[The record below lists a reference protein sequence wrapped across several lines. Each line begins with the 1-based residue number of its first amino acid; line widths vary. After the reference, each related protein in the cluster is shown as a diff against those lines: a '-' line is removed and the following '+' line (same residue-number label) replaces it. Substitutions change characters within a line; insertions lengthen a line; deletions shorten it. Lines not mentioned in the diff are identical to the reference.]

1 MLNEHVVSLNMIIV
15 GDISKSP
22 NLHEFEHLTM
32 RLLGVKF
39 LYMYRD
45 VVYERKWIEE
55 SIYVRACSPGVL

>member
-32 RLLGVKF
+32 RLL
-39 LYMYRD
+39 
-45 VVYERKWIEE
+45 VVNFYICIEILFMKE
-55 SIYVRACSPGVL
+55 NG